1 MVRGPAHCPRA
12 DVVQLVASA
21 WAPDFIALS
30 VLKELSLA
38 IALGSR
44 SGSVVS
50 YGDERQSSQ
59 NGGDGHDIDDRLC
72 FRLIQLLCPALA
84 SLPPPRGG
92 IPVWIVQVHLWFA
105 IGLHS
110 VTYILTFQEQGR

>member
-1 MVRGPAHCPRA
+1 MQISASKGLLGMVRGPAHCPRA

-59 NGGDGHDIDDRLC
+59 NGGDGQWHW
-72 FRLIQLLCPALA
+72 A
-84 SLPPPRGG
+84 
-92 IPVWIVQVHLWFA
+92 
-105 IGLHS
+105 
-110 VTYILTFQEQGR
+110 